1 MEGFKRREPKK
12 KLSEAEIDK
21 KAEVFAAKA
30 DGGEP
35 VVELVEVKADTAA
48 EEKDHGELFSGAKT
62 TKSKIK
68 KIPEEWRKNA
78 TRNIRYTI
86 RMNKYEMK
94 QLEELMA
101 LLNENKL
108 DSIRLAIKEE
118 RKRQMIAAGKK

>member
-21 KAEVFAAKA
+21 KAEEFAAKA
-30 DGGEP
+30 DGGESLI
-35 VVELVEVKADTAA
+35 ENKTDNQSD
-48 EEKDHGELFSGAKT
+48 EKDHSELFSGAKT

-68 KIPEEWRKNA
+68 KIPDEWRKNA

-94 QLEELMA
+94 QLEELMV

-108 DSIRLAIKEE
+108 DSIRIAIKEE
-118 RKRQMIAAGKK
+118 RKRQMVAALKK